1 MGNRITTYYHDYG
14 CKIPS
19 GEDTKV
25 TIRKFYSE
33 ANIKLTT
40 LLEYLFNKYKSPSNT
55 DSLKEDAKDL
65 NTSIRKARDKLRTI
79 IIPRNSKNYNGLLK
93 VSCQGTELMDKAWS
107 VSESL
112 GNIID
117 KDKGPEDLL
126 RASEILAYAPL
137 VGAGFALITPVLI
150 LAIKNVEVSDLVF
163 ETFRNISAIINK
175 INEQMKK
182 TKREKIPLSVDEVK
196 TIRTLFKVI
205 DEGIQAVIS
214 VIEGRESK
222 FGRFLK
228 LNIHKEALTGWIA
241 TTNKMLDDQAKHNI
255 SMVSYRTRY
264 MVEKQREHFKVLT
277 LASFI
282 NIILAAAGLY
292 FVLDIRRIIL
302 ADGPLVK
309 ASKYFLDQTNII
321 RDKFSHFL
329 PQTPVYKIAKVSLW
343 GKIKDSL
350 SGRIR
355 DAVQPYVGV

>member
-1 MGNRITTYYHDYG
+1 MGNRITIYYHG

-25 TIRKFYSE
+25 TLRKFYSE
-33 ANIKLTT
+33 AI
-40 LLEYLFNKYKSPSNT
+40 EYLFNKYKSPANT

-79 IIPRNSKNYNGLLK
+79 TIPRNSKNYNGLLK
-93 VSCQGTELMDKAWS
+93 VSCQGTKLMDRAKE
-107 VSESL
+107 VGESFSD
-112 GNIID
+112 IIGPN
-117 KDKGPEDLL
+117 KDKGPEYLL
-126 RASEILAYAPL
+126 RASEILSYAPL

-182 TKREKIPLSVDEVK
+182 TNREKIPLSVDEVK
-196 TIRTLFKVI
+196 TIRTLFYVI

-228 LNIHKEALTGWIA
+228 LNVHKEALTGWIA
-241 TTNKMLDDQAKHNI
+241 TTNKILDDQAKHNI

-282 NIILAAAGLY
+282 NIILAAAALY

-329 PQTPVYKIAKVSLW
+329 PRTPVYKIAEVSLW
-343 GKIKDSL
+343 GKTKGSL
-350 SGRIR
+350 SDRIQ
-355 DAVQPYVGV
+355 DAVQPFVGI